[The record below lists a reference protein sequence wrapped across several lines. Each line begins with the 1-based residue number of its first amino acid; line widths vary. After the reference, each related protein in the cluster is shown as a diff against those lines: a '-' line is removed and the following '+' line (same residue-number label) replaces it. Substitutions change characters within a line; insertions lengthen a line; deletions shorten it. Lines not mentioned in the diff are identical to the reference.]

1 MNPTPKL
8 LVQKILDVTTVD
20 FQDVRLLDSMQIDA
34 VGKELYRLVDEMDR
48 RKLILDFSK
57 VQFLASAA
65 IGVIMALH
73 KKVTA
78 LKGTLVL
85 CGLRKDLM
93 KVFEIMQLTKLLKFC
108 ADEREALAVFGYAG
122 RA

>member
-1 MNPTPKL
+1 MTPAPKL
-8 LVQKILDVTTVD
+8 MVQKILDVTIVD
-20 FQDVRLLDSMQIDA
+20 FQEVRLLDSQHIDA
-34 VGKELYRLVDEMDR
+34 IGKELYKLIDEMDR

-65 IGVIMALH
+65 IGVIMNLH
-73 KKVTA
+73 KKVTGM
-78 LKGTLVL
+78 KGTLVL

-108 ADEREALAVFGYAG
+108 ADEKEALTVFGYAG